1 MATKSEKY
9 SFIETL
15 NKFRNGEVI
24 DISDILEKR
33 DAIDMKIILDTILF
47 QINILKTKGYDK
59 VKYEVEKESIKFF
72 YGLLQCTS
80 LEIQK
85 EDIDIVNYDIDF
97 EDSILEHSVFAK
109 KMYFMI
115 DNIIRK
121 DDIEIVS
128 MLEDSLKNIPKLEE
142 IKETQKEMD
151 EMFQNKKD
159 GELKFIED
167 ILAYNDPSMKAIK
180 DIISV
185 PIENKAL
192 KGLDKNGDNITKR

>member
-1 MATKSEKY
+1 MATENEKY

-24 DISDILEKR
+24 EISDILEKR

-97 EDSILEHSVFAK
+97 EDFILEHSVFAK

-151 EMFQNKKD
+151 KMFQNKKD

>member
-1 MATKSEKY
+1 MATENEKY

-24 DISDILEKR
+24 EISDILKKR

-80 LEIQK
+80 LEVKK

-97 EDSILEHSVFAK
+97 EDFILEHSVFAK

-151 EMFQNKKD
+151 KMFQNKKD

>member
-1 MATKSEKY
+1 MATENEKY

-24 DISDILEKR
+24 EISDILKKR

-97 EDSILEHSVFAK
+97 EDFILEHSVFAK

-151 EMFQNKKD
+151 KMFQNKKD

-185 PIENKAL
+185 PIENRAL

>member
-1 MATKSEKY
+1 MATENEKY

-15 NKFRNGEVI
+15 NKFRNGEI
-24 DISDILEKR
+24 IEISDILKKR

-97 EDSILEHSVFAK
+97 EDFILEHSVFAK

-151 EMFQNKKD
+151 KMFQNKKD

>member
-1 MATKSEKY
+1 MATENEKY

-24 DISDILEKR
+24 EISDILEKR

-97 EDSILEHSVFAK
+97 EDFILEHSVFAK

-151 EMFQNKKD
+151 KMFQNKKD

-167 ILAYNDPSMKAIK
+167 ILAYNDPSIKAIK

>member
-1 MATKSEKY
+1 MATENEKY

-24 DISDILEKR
+24 EISDILEKR

-80 LEIQK
+80 LEVKK

-151 EMFQNKKD
+151 KMFQNKED

>member
-24 DISDILEKR
+24 EISDILKKR

-97 EDSILEHSVFAK
+97 EDFILEHSVFAK

-151 EMFQNKKD
+151 KMFQNKKD

>member
-1 MATKSEKY
+1 MATENEKY

-24 DISDILEKR
+24 EISDILKKR

-97 EDSILEHSVFAK
+97 EDFILEHSVFAK

-151 EMFQNKKD
+151 KMFQNKKD

>member
-1 MATKSEKY
+1 MATENEKY
-9 SFIETL
+9 SLIETL

-24 DISDILEKR
+24 EISDILKKR

-97 EDSILEHSVFAK
+97 EDFILEHSVFAK

-151 EMFQNKKD
+151 KMFQNKED

>member
-1 MATKSEKY
+1 MATENEKY

-24 DISDILEKR
+24 EISDILKKR

-97 EDSILEHSVFAK
+97 EDFILEHSVFAK

-121 DDIEIVS
+121 NDIEIVS

-151 EMFQNKKD
+151 KMFQNKKD

>member
-1 MATKSEKY
+1 MATENEKY

-24 DISDILEKR
+24 EISDILKKR

-80 LEIQK
+80 LEVKK
-85 EDIDIVNYDIDF
+85 EDIDIVNYDMDF
-97 EDSILEHSVFAK
+97 EDFILEQSVFAK

-151 EMFQNKKD
+151 KMFQNKKD

>member
-97 EDSILEHSVFAK
+97 EDFILEHSVFAK

-142 IKETQKEMD
+142 IKETLKEMD
-151 EMFQNKKD
+151 KMFQNKKD

-192 KGLDKNGDNITKR
+192 KELDKNGDNITKG

>member
-1 MATKSEKY
+1 MATENEKY

-24 DISDILEKR
+24 EISNILEKR

-59 VKYEVEKESIKFF
+59 VKYEVENESIKFF

-97 EDSILEHSVFAK
+97 EDFILEHSVFAK

-151 EMFQNKKD
+151 KMFQNKKD

>member
-1 MATKSEKY
+1 MATENEKY

-24 DISDILEKR
+24 EISNILEKR

-97 EDSILEHSVFAK
+97 EDFILEHSVFAK

-151 EMFQNKKD
+151 KMFQNKKD

>member
-15 NKFRNGEVI
+15 NKFRSGEVI
-24 DISDILEKR
+24 EISDILKKR

-80 LEIQK
+80 LEVKK

-151 EMFQNKKD
+151 KMFQNKKD

>member
-1 MATKSEKY
+1 MATENEKY
-9 SFIETL
+9 SLIETL

-24 DISDILEKR
+24 EISDILKKR

-97 EDSILEHSVFAK
+97 EDFILEHSVFAK

-151 EMFQNKKD
+151 KMFQNKKD

>member
-1 MATKSEKY
+1 MATENEKY

-24 DISDILEKR
+24 EISDILEKR

-80 LEIQK
+80 LEVKK

-97 EDSILEHSVFAK
+97 EDFILEHSVFAK
-109 KMYFMI
+109 KMYCMI

-151 EMFQNKKD
+151 KMFQNKKD

>member
-1 MATKSEKY
+1 MATENEKY

-24 DISDILEKR
+24 EISDILKKR

-80 LEIQK
+80 LEVKK

-151 EMFQNKKD
+151 KMFQNKKD

>member
-1 MATKSEKY
+1 MATENEKY

-24 DISDILEKR
+24 EISDILEKR

-80 LEIQK
+80 LEVKK

-151 EMFQNKKD
+151 KMFQNKKD

>member
-1 MATKSEKY
+1 MATENEKY

-24 DISDILEKR
+24 EISDILEKR
-33 DAIDMKIILDTILF
+33 DAIDMKIILDTVLF

-72 YGLLQCTS
+72 FGLLQCTS
-80 LEIQK
+80 LEVKK
-85 EDIDIVNYDIDF
+85 EDIDIVNYDMDF
-97 EDSILEHSVFAK
+97 EDFILEQSVFAK

-121 DDIEIVS
+121 DDIEIIS
-128 MLEDSLKNIPKLEE
+128 MLEDSLRNIPKLEE

-151 EMFQNKKD
+151 KMFQNKKD

>member
-1 MATKSEKY
+1 MATENEKY

-24 DISDILEKR
+24 EISDILEKR
-33 DAIDMKIILDTILF
+33 DAIDMKIILDTVLF

-72 YGLLQCTS
+72 FGLLQCTS
-80 LEIQK
+80 LEVKK
-85 EDIDIVNYDIDF
+85 EDIDIVNYDMDF
-97 EDSILEHSVFAK
+97 EDFILEQSVFAK

-121 DDIEIVS
+121 DDIEIIS
-128 MLEDSLKNIPKLEE
+128 MLEDSLRNIPKLEE

-151 EMFQNKKD
+151 KMFQNKKD

-192 KGLDKNGDNITKR
+192 KELDKNGDNITKG

>member
-1 MATKSEKY
+1 MATENEKY

-24 DISDILEKR
+24 EISDILEKR

-97 EDSILEHSVFAK
+97 EDFILEHSVFAK

-151 EMFQNKKD
+151 KMFQNKKD

-192 KGLDKNGDNITKR
+192 KELDKNGDNITKG

>member
-24 DISDILEKR
+24 EISDILEKR

-97 EDSILEHSVFAK
+97 EDFILEHSVFAK

-151 EMFQNKKD
+151 KMFQNKKD

-192 KGLDKNGDNITKR
+192 KELDKNGDNITKG

>member
-1 MATKSEKY
+1 MATENKKY

-15 NKFRNGEVI
+15 NKFKNGEVI

-97 EDSILEHSVFAK
+97 EDFILEHSVFAK

-151 EMFQNKKD
+151 KMFQNKKD

>member
-1 MATKSEKY
+1 MATENEKY

-24 DISDILEKR
+24 EISNILEKR

-47 QINILKTKGYDK
+47 QINILKTKEYDK

-97 EDSILEHSVFAK
+97 EDFILEHSVFAK

-151 EMFQNKKD
+151 KMFQNKKD

>member
-97 EDSILEHSVFAK
+97 EDFILEHSVFAK

-151 EMFQNKKD
+151 KMFQNKKD

-192 KGLDKNGDNITKR
+192 KELDKNGDNITKG

>member
-1 MATKSEKY
+1 MATENKKY

-24 DISDILEKR
+24 EISDILEKR
-33 DAIDMKIILDTILF
+33 DAIDMKIILDTVLF

-72 YGLLQCTS
+72 FGLLQCTS
-80 LEIQK
+80 LEVKK
-85 EDIDIVNYDIDF
+85 EDIDIVNYDMDF
-97 EDSILEHSVFAK
+97 EDFILEQSIFAK

-121 DDIEIVS
+121 DDIEIIS
-128 MLEDSLKNIPKLEE
+128 MLEDSLRNIPKLEE

-151 EMFQNKKD
+151 KMFQNKKD

-192 KGLDKNGDNITKR
+192 KELDKNGDNITKG

>member
-1 MATKSEKY
+1 MATENEKY

-24 DISDILEKR
+24 EISDILKKR
-33 DAIDMKIILDTILF
+33 DAIDMKIILDTVLF

-72 YGLLQCTS
+72 FGLLQCTS
-80 LEIQK
+80 LEVKK
-85 EDIDIVNYDIDF
+85 EDIDIVNYDMDF
-97 EDSILEHSVFAK
+97 EDFILEQSVFAR

-121 DDIEIVS
+121 DDIEIIS
-128 MLEDSLKNIPKLEE
+128 MLEDSLRNIPKLEE

-151 EMFQNKKD
+151 KMFQNKKD

-192 KGLDKNGDNITKR
+192 KELDKNGDNITKG

>member
-1 MATKSEKY
+1 MATENEKY

-24 DISDILEKR
+24 DISDILKKR
-33 DAIDMKIILDTILF
+33 DAIDMKIILDTVLF

-72 YGLLQCTS
+72 FGLLQCTS
-80 LEIQK
+80 LEVKK
-85 EDIDIVNYDIDF
+85 EDIDIVNYDMDF
-97 EDSILEHSVFAK
+97 EDFILEQSVFAK

-121 DDIEIVS
+121 DDIEIIS
-128 MLEDSLKNIPKLEE
+128 MLEDSLRNIPKLEE

-151 EMFQNKKD
+151 KMFQNKKD

-167 ILAYNDPSMKAIK
+167 ILTYNDPSMKAIK

-192 KGLDKNGDNITKR
+192 KELDKNGDNITKG

>member
-24 DISDILEKR
+24 DISDILKKR

-80 LEIQK
+80 LEVKK

-192 KGLDKNGDNITKR
+192 KGLNKNGDNITKR

>member
-1 MATKSEKY
+1 MATKNEKY

-24 DISDILEKR
+24 EISNILEKR

-97 EDSILEHSVFAK
+97 EDFILEHSVFAK

-151 EMFQNKKD
+151 KMFQNKKD

>member
-24 DISDILEKR
+24 DISDILKKR

-80 LEIQK
+80 LEVKK

>member
-1 MATKSEKY
+1 MATENEKY

-24 DISDILEKR
+24 EISDILEKR
-33 DAIDMKIILDTILF
+33 DAIDMKIILDSVLF

-72 YGLLQCTS
+72 FGLLQCTS
-80 LEIQK
+80 LEVKK
-85 EDIDIVNYDIDF
+85 EDIDIVNYDMDF
-97 EDSILEHSVFAK
+97 EDFILEQSVFAK

-121 DDIEIVS
+121 DDIEIIS

-151 EMFQNKKD
+151 KMFQNKKD